1 MPLTV
6 QRRSRGVGVLKV
18 CRVAL
23 CSQGLGDLNAV
34 VGRVDLLLRNDVGSG
49 ILLLLWLHEN
59 LRLWLELR
67 GEVCLETAKLHVGA
81 LEGLALGAELT
92 CEGSWK
98 LRPTVTSHALQRH
111 KPSSSRVL
119 RVYLCGRG
127 HVSFEGLGDLGV
139 ASDVPLSRDGDGVDQ
154 LN

>member
-1 MPLTV
+1 M
-6 QRRSRGVGVLKV
+6 LKV
-18 CRVAL
+18 CHVAL
-23 CSQGLGDLNAV
+23 YSQGLGDLNAV
-34 VGRVDLLLRNDVGSG
+34 VGRVYLLLRNDVGSG
-49 ILLLLWLHEN
+49 ILLLLWLHVN

-81 LEGLALGAELT
+81 LEGLGTELV

-127 HVSFEGLGDLGV
+127 RVSFEGLGHLGV
-139 ASDVPLSRDGDGVDQ
+139 ASDVPLSGDGDGVDQ
-154 LN
+154 LD